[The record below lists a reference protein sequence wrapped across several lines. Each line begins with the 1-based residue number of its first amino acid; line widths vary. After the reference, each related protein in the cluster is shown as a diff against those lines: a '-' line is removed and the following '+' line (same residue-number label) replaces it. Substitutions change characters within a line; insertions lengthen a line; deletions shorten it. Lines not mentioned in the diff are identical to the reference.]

1 MAVCGEGGVGCGE
14 GKWTLRSTSGNNDQ
28 KKKKA
33 GGGGGEGMQYTT
45 EKMLKT
51 WPNCYQACELSE
63 LGRMWQLE
71 M

>member
-1 MAVCGEGGVGCGE
+1 MWGAVRG
-14 GKWTLRSTSGNNDQ
+14 SGHSVQ
-28 KKKKA
+28 PQGIMTKKKKKA